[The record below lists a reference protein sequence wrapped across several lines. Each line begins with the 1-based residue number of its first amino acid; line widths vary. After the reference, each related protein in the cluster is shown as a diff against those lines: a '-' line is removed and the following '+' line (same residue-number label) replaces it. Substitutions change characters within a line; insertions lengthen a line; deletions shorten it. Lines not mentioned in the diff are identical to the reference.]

1 MSQPNQPQTQSAQ
14 AAKSNPATYLIRM
27 KPGCGRMMLGRFWN
41 LPDGTKSTVRPKTL
55 DELWESEEQWL
66 EARDVDNE
74 GNALEGPV
82 VEVTAAQLA
91 KLLDPSGKPK
101 RVIDGY
107 QMQKTNGE
115 LTQDIAG
122 NTVSTRTN
130 FSPKAEVGAFDDTTF
145 EIVKR
150 AS

>member
-1 MSQPNQPQTQSAQ
+1 MSQSNQPQTQGAQ
-14 AAKSNPATYLIRM
+14 AAKANPATYTIRM

-41 LPDGTKSTVRPKTL
+41 LPDGTKSAARPATL
-55 DELWESEEQWL
+55 DQLWESEEQWL
-66 EARDVDNE
+66 EARDMDSE
-74 GNALEGPV
+74 GNPLDGPTA
-82 VEVTAAQLA
+82 EVTAAQLA
-91 KLLDPSGKPK
+91 KLLDSSGKPK

-107 QMQKTNGE
+107 QMQKTVGE

-122 NTVSTRTN
+122 FTVQTRTN
-130 FSPKAEVGAFDDTTF
+130 FSPKLDVGAFEDTTF